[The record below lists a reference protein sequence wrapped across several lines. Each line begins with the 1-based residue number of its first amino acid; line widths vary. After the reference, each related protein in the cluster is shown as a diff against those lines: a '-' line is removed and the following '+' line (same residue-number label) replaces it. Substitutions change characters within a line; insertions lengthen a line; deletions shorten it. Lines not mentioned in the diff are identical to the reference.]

1 MGQRT
6 ITTRILAV
14 AVAVATVLGSGT
26 ALARAELV
34 DRAPSTGGAPVLATP
49 NGAAASELAAE
60 LSVAAIAAPTPSS
73 EPMSSLVAD
82 QEAFLRMADYVS
94 PDGRQLRHGDVAIST
109 TGPVSRQHP

>member
-1 MGQRT
+1 MSANRDEQQFNVVGRHE
-6 ITTRILAV
+6 V
-14 AVAVATVLGSGT
+14 A
-26 ALARAELV
+26 ALERRAELV